1 MRHPDRPPQ
10 PFAVCSPVQ
19 RNPIRGCV
27 RKIAPELLAQI
38 VSLGLEDH
46 FRIEVSSSQ
55 ARSVLTLLGE
65 LDLASAPAL
74 EQELD
79 EVEDRGCVVVDM
91 RKLEFID
98 STGLRVLI
106 KAHQRATETDRKF
119 AILSPD
125 DGQVRQLLDLTGARD
140 RLNIADDPE
149 EPASAE

>member
-1 MRHPDRPPQ
+1 ME
-10 PFAVCSPVQ
+10 
-19 RNPIRGCV
+19 RNRGRRAACAE
-27 RKIAPELLAQI
+27 IAPELLAQI
-38 VSLGLEDH
+38 VSLALEGH

-74 EQELD
+74 EQELE

-91 RKLEFID
+91 RKLDFID

-106 KAHQRATETDRKF
+106 KAHQRATETDREF

-125 DGQVRQLLDLTGARD
+125 DGQVRQLLDLTGVRD
-140 RLNIADDPE
+140 RLNVAKDPE
-149 EPASAE
+149 ERASGE

>member
-1 MRHPDRPPQ
+1 
-10 PFAVCSPVQ
+10 
-19 RNPIRGCV
+19 
-27 RKIAPELLAQI
+27 
-38 VSLGLEDH
+38 LEDH

-74 EQELD
+74 EQELE

-91 RKLEFID
+91 RRLDFID

-106 KAHQRATETDRKF
+106 KAHQRATETDRQF

-125 DGQVRQLLDLTGARD
+125 DGQVRQLLDLTGVRD
-140 RLNIADDPE
+140 RLNMADDPE
-149 EPASAE
+149 EPARGE